1 MAIKLQ
7 KYRLGELL
15 VEQSLITPQQLE
27 VALSKQKQTGH
38 KLGRVLAETG
48 VVSELQISIAI
59 ANQLRMAYVDL
70 RTRDIEPAIVNLLP
84 ETMARRFRAIVIS
97 DMGSQYLVGM
107 ADPSDVFG
115 YDEITRVLK
124 KDIMLCVVC
133 ESDVVQAIDRL
144 YRRTDEITG
153 LANALQKDLGS
164 NYVDFSSV
172 NLDAAT
178 DDAPVVKLLQSIF
191 EDAYQIKAS
200 DIHIEPQAQKL
211 QIRFRID
218 GEMHLQTEVDSRIST
233 ALVLR
238 LKLMSG
244 LDISEKRLPQDGRF
258 NFKVKQ
264 QSVDIRLSTMPTQY
278 GESVVMRL
286 LAQNSG
292 LLDLARIGM
301 PAEMLARYRRMISHS
316 YGMIL
321 VTGPTGSGKT
331 TTLYASLAELNS
343 PNTKIITIEDP
354 VEYRLPG
361 ISQVQVNDK
370 IDLTFARVLRSTLR
384 HDPDVV
390 LVGEMIDEETAQ
402 IGVRAAMTGHLML
415 STLHT
420 NDAIST
426 PARLLDMGVP
436 QYLLS
441 TTLLGVIAQ
450 RLVRTICPSCKTP
463 YQANELERVWLR
475 QELGDAADQAQL
487 HHGRGCSHCNTSGYA
502 GREAIYEMLEIGG
515 PLAGALN
522 RNDLSAFT
530 QLAKQQLKGKTMR
543 AHAVQ
548 RVLAGHTTVQEAM
561 RVSTQ
566 IDE

>member
-1 MAIKLQ
+1 MAKPQ

-15 VEQSLITPQQLE
+15 VQQALITQSQLDE
-27 VALSKQKQTGH
+27 ALNQQKQTGR
-38 KLGRVLAETG
+38 KLGRVLVESGT
-48 VVSELQISIAI
+48 VTEVQISTAI
-59 ANQLRMAYVDL
+59 ANQLGMPYVDL
-70 RTRDIEPAIVNLLP
+70 RERDIDPAIASLLP
-84 ETMARRFRAIVIS
+84 EPMARRFRALVIS
-97 DMGSQYLVGM
+97 DTGAQYLVGM

-115 YDEITRVLK
+115 YDEIVRTLK
-124 KDIMLCVVC
+124 KDIMLAVVA
-133 ESDVVQAIDRL
+133 ESQTVQAIDRL
-144 YRRTDEITG
+144 YRRTEEISG
-153 LANALQKDLGS
+153 LAKALQKDLG
-164 NYVDFSSV
+164 NTYVDFAGV
-172 NLDAAT
+172 NLDAAS

-200 DIHIEPQAQKL
+200 DIHIEPQELRL

-218 GEMHLQTEVDSRIST
+218 GEMHLQTEVDSRISQ

-258 NFKVKQ
+258 NIKVKQ
-264 QSVDIRLSTMPTQY
+264 QSVDVRISTMPTQY

-292 LLDLARIGM
+292 LLDLTRIGM
-301 PAEMLARYRRMISHS
+301 PAEMLERYRRMISHS

-331 TTLYASLAELNS
+331 TTLYASLAALNS
-343 PNTKIITIEDP
+343 PATKIITIEDP

-361 ISQVQVNDK
+361 INQVQVNDK
-370 IDLTFARVLRSTLR
+370 IELSFARVLRSTLR
-384 HDPDVV
+384 HDPDIV

-420 NDAIST
+420 NDSIST

-436 QYLLS
+436 AYLLS

-450 RLVRTICPSCKTP
+450 RLVRVICDSCKTDYTP
-463 YQANELERVWLR
+463 DPMELSWLR
-475 QELGDAADQAQL
+475 QEIGAAADTVKLQ
-487 HHGRGCSHCNTSGYA
+487 HGRGCSHCNMSGYA
-502 GREAIYEMLEIGG
+502 GREAIYEMLEMNGA
-515 PLAGALN
+515 LAGALS
-522 RNDLSAFT
+522 RNDLAGFT
-530 QLAKQQLKGKTMR
+530 TLGRQQLAGKTMR
-543 AHAVQ
+543 SHAIAKT
-548 RVLAGHTTVQEAM
+548 LSGETTVHEAM